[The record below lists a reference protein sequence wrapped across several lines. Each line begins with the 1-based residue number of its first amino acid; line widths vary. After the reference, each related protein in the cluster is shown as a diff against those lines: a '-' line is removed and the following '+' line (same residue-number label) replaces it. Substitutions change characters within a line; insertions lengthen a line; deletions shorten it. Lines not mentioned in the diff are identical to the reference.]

1 MKAVLT
7 AAAQM
12 ALQFALFGLRIAAAF
27 AMVLIIIRLA
37 NGGQIGANLLIDPFL
52 FAGLGFG
59 GAGFIVG
66 WAMTAGG
73 ADQRIKFTG
82 LIALTLPV
90 IAVIIF
96 LAAALVGR
104 MGTSILDKIP
114 LGVAVIIAGFTFILF
129 SSASV
134 VLYCLSART
143 FNPSQGPDA
152 K

>member
-7 AAAQM
+7 AAGQM
-12 ALQFALFGLRIAAAF
+12 AQQFALFGLRIAAAF
-27 AMVLIIIRLA
+27 AMVLVIIRLA
-37 NGGQIGANLLIDPFL
+37 NGGQIGINILIDPFL

-66 WAMTAGG
+66 WAMTSGG

-82 LIALTLPV
+82 LLSLILPV
-90 IAVIIF
+90 IGVIVV

-104 MGTSILDKIP
+104 MGVEIFDKMP

-129 SSASV
+129 ASAGV

-143 FNPSQGPDA
+143 FSRPQMPED
-152 K
+152 